1 MLLYATKG
9 QGGLISSPVD
19 ILDCSRVP
27 SEKRTHGAEKPVD
40 LLMRIIECSTLPGD
54 FVLDP
59 CCGSGST
66 LVAARRTKRTGL
78 GIEKDEVFYNTAM
91 SNVYA
96 DLDDTPVTME
106 SLA

>member
-1 MLLYATKG
+1 VLPHCPEISYSILAVVVVVLL
-9 QGGLISSPVD
+9 S
-19 ILDCSRVP
+19 
-27 SEKRTHGAEKPVD
+27 
-40 LLMRIIECSTLPGD
+40 LLV
-54 FVLDP
+54 VL
-59 CCGSGST
+59 
-66 LVAARRTKRTGL
+66 KRTGL